1 MHCRILCFVFTSFSL
16 TSVYYF
22 LAAHPIALFLEY
34 EYYICYLMSFFPARH
49 LILLSLGQNAYYSY
63 ILY

>member
-1 MHCRILCFVFTSFSL
+1 MFCFHFFFSYICVL
-16 TSVYYF
+16 L

-34 EYYICYLMSFFPARH
+34 KYYKCSIMSFFPAHH
-49 LILLSLGQNAYYSY
+49 LILLSLGQNAYYSC